1 MKSSKR
7 NLILKIFGYLFISVM
22 LISCQNSSESN
33 EDNIFNEYTNL
44 FISINDYERTI
55 MPETLSL
62 TDLSFKLYGA
72 KAGETQEVLKEW
84 NNSTSISSSSITLKS
99 GIWNFTMNAYLAGKL
114 VLTSSKENVFL
125 QGSNSTIRFVLDE
138 PNNLLGSVDVTFTF
152 PVSSGNIPGAKKI
165 VAKLIKDSTEEI
177 EIDSQIMIPANVTND
192 NTKQFVR
199 YQKLNIEEGYYFL
212 RFYIYQL
219 ENADYTNFH
228 STYIRVE
235 PGLESKGNERINSFF
250 DRRHKLTLLLNGGI
264 WNENYNVPND
274 FSELTNTELP
284 IGKATFQ
291 SEYWRDAILDGWYE
305 MPEDGDLTK
314 VQIITSLPSGN
325 TEDKVLYAKW
335 TIKCIEDDIQQA
347 FDNFPEGRFD
357 IKLTDYHHNQ
367 GNDLYDFNFKLDHP
381 KKIVGLDYSEAYCG
395 NDWKTFPCQNGLSSN
410 SVISL
415 NLSNATFVGYIGWV
429 CWEKCRNV
437 EFNNSLLRIQD
448 SAFRYSKALT
458 EIHLPHSLQE
468 IGNNAFK
475 SSPNFHTVYFEGSVE
490 EFNEIQMT
498 KGSNNFPF
506 DEGVLIICNNGN
518 LIAKNYTFIQ
528 SL

>member
-44 FISINDYERTI
+44 FISINDFERTI

-199 YQKLNIEEGYYFL
+199 YQKLNIEKGYYFL

-235 PGLESKGNERINSFF
+235 PGLESKGNESISNL
-250 DRRHKLTLLLNGGI
+250 DRRHNLTLNLNGGI
-264 WNENYNVPND
+264 WNDNITIPND
-274 FSELTNTELP
+274 FSESTETELP
-284 IGKATFQ
+284 IGTASFE
-291 SEYWRDAILDGWYE
+291 SEYWTNATLDGWYE
-305 MPEDGDLTK
+305 MPEDGNLTE
-314 VQIITSLPSGN
+314 VQILTSLPVGIK
-325 TEDKVLYAKW
+325 EDKTLYAKW
-335 TIKCIEDDIQQA
+335 TITCEEKDILDA
-347 FDNFPEGRFD
+347 FENFSDGRFD
-357 IKLTDYHHNQ
+357 IKLSTITKVNQINGYASWVAKVAHVALANNKKFVSLDFSETDCSNILTYPSTFYCWGTTYEESSSIVAIKFPYSLSTVLEKAFYNC
-367 GNDLYDFNFKLDHP
+367 NNIKNIYTIYTISNFK
-381 KKIVGLDYSEAYCG
+381 KIHVHSRKSDSGTELNEGYRLFE
-395 NDWKTFPCQNGLSSN
+395 NGITINCSD
-410 SVISL
+410 
-415 NLSNATFVGYIGWV
+415 G
-429 CWEKCRNV
+429 
-437 EFNNSLLRIQD
+437 
-448 SAFRYSKALT
+448 
-458 EIHLPHSLQE
+458 
-468 IGNNAFK
+468 
-475 SSPNFHTVYFEGSVE
+475 
-490 EFNEIQMT
+490 
-498 KGSNNFPF
+498 
-506 DEGVLIICNNGN
+506 
-518 LIAKNYTFIQ
+518 TFITKN
-528 SL
+528 SDINHN

>member
-7 NLILKIFGYLFISVM
+7 NLILKIFGYLFISIM

-44 FISINDYERTI
+44 FISINDFERTI

-84 NNSTSISSSSITLKS
+84 NNSISISSSSITLKS

-235 PGLESKGNERINSFF
+235 PGLESKGNESISNL
-250 DRRHKLTLLLNGGI
+250 DRRHNLTLNLNGGI
-264 WNENYNVPND
+264 WNDNITIPND
-274 FSELTNTELP
+274 FSESTETELP
-284 IGKATFQ
+284 IGTASFE
-291 SEYWRDAILDGWYE
+291 SEYWTNATLDGWYE
-305 MPEDGDLTK
+305 MPEDGNLTE
-314 VQIITSLPSGN
+314 VQILTSLPVGIK
-325 TEDKVLYAKW
+325 EDKTLYAKW
-335 TIKCIEDDIQQA
+335 TITCEEKDIRAA
-347 FDNFPEGRFD
+347 FDNFSEGRFD
-357 IKLTDYHHNQ
+357 IKLSTITKVSITNGHAVWVPKVAHVVLSNNRKFVSLDFSETECGDYFGIVGGYSSSISYCWGTTYEDSSSIIAIKFPYSIRTVLEKAFYNC
-367 GNDLYDFNFKLDHP
+367 NNIKNIYTTYTISNFKSITVHDRNSDGG
-381 KKIVGLDYSEAYCG
+381 IEMYTGLRLFE
-395 NDWKTFPCQNGLSSN
+395 NGITVNCSDG
-410 SVISL
+410 
-415 NLSNATFVGYIGWV
+415 TFV
-429 CWEKCRNV
+429 
-437 EFNNSLLRIQD
+437 
-448 SAFRYSKALT
+448 T
-458 EIHLPHSLQE
+458 E
-468 IGNNAFK
+468 N
-475 SSPNFHTVYFEGSVE
+475 
-490 EFNEIQMT
+490 
-498 KGSNNFPF
+498 PF
-506 DEGVLIICNNGN
+506 LN
-518 LIAKNYTFIQ
+518 KN
-528 SL
+528 